1 MSKHDK
7 FTTFAYREIDYSPIL
22 SCFSMKK
29 ILLHSILLMAVWFIS
44 ASLLSC
50 QKSHLVEEWP
60 DRTEQ
65 DANGRNGQ
73 TEQGD
78 TINVTPEFDINGWE
92 GSIDADFTFGGED
105 TK

>member
-7 FTTFAYREIDYSPIL
+7 FTTFAYREIDYSPTL

-29 ILLHSILLMAVWFIS
+29 ILLHSILLMAVWLIS

-50 QKSHLVEEWP
+50 QKSHLVEEWQ

-65 DANGRNGQ
+65 YANGRNGQ

-92 GSIDADFTFGGED
+92 GSIDADFTFAGEE